1 MRVDKMADFTIL
13 DRNLLNIDPLE
24 IKDVRVLATIVGG
37 RVTYAAPDLAGLHE
51 RLDGPT
57 PAR

>member
-1 MRVDKMADFTIL
+1 MADFTIL
-13 DRNLLNIDPLE
+13 DRNLVNIDPAE

-37 RVTYAAPDLAGLHE
+37 RVTYAAPELAGLHE

-57 PAR
+57 TAR